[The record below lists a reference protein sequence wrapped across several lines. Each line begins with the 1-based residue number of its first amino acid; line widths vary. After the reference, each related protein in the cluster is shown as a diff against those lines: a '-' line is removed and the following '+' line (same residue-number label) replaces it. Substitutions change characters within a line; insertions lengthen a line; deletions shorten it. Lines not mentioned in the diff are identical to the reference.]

1 MDATAVAIVHEE
13 LSASD
18 PAFALSYLAH
28 SLLFVNNLNFNGS
41 KEQKARYLPDACA
54 GRTLNGM
61 CMSEPGSGTDVL
73 SMRTHAKTSGS
84 SWVINGSK
92 ARTQAEG

>member
-1 MDATAVAIVHEE
+1 MDAAAVAIVHEE

-28 SLLFVNNLNFNGS
+28 SLLFVNNLNWNGS
-41 KEQKARYLPDACA
+41 EAQKARYLPDACT
-54 GRTLNGM
+54 GRTMNGM

-73 SMRTHAKTSGS
+73 SMRTHAAAVGS
-84 SWVINGSK
+84 SWVVNGSK
-92 ARTQAEG
+92 V